1 MQLIF
6 NIILRKKFDMK
17 FLYVFFVSLFLS
29 YNAVAATKTVETS
42 GSARTLDS
50 AINIAI
56 RRAVEQVSGVS
67 IDSQR
72 VTEERYLS
80 NGSDASEYSNNLNDK
95 TSLESSG
102 NATYSV
108 LSEHCDN
115 DQCNVTLSVKVK
127 VSDKSIRNE
136 KRLMNNNRRTIAVK
150 IFNGS
155 KGSVIANKVEAL
167 LSQDRKFKVLLNP
180 NDPNVDY
187 VIEANVVKAKTNV
200 NVIDNSRTV
209 ALTGEYIH
217 DVKTHYSSNVV
228 VNFKIIDIDQR
239 QVKWAASIHTNS
251 SRNNL
256 NLLLDL
262 SSKKIFHSIKDNIY
276 PLVVIVTDDGS
287 LVFNSGGDTVRK
299 GEYYDI
305 FSLGQKII
313 DPITKESL
321 GHMENKVALVKV
333 AKVLPKLAYITLV
346 SGDVVDG
353 KKYIARKSNKSIPKK
368 THKQRVKPTVEDESE
383 SFGGIIL

>member
-1 MQLIF
+1 
-6 NIILRKKFDMK
+6 MK

-29 YNAVAATKTVETS
+29 VNAAAATKTVETS

-72 VTEERYLS
+72 VTEEKYLS
-80 NGSDASEYSNNLNDK
+80 NGSDESEYSNNLNDK

-136 KRLMNNNRRTIAVK
+136 KRPINNNRRTIAVK

-167 LSQDRKFKVLLNP
+167 LSQDRKFKVLLDP

-187 VIEANVVKAKTNV
+187 VIEANVVKANTNV

-217 DVKTHYSSNVV
+217 DVKTRYTSNVV
-228 VNFKIIDIDQR
+228 VNFKIIDIEQR
-239 QVKWAASIHTNS
+239 QVKWATSIHTNS

-262 SSKKIFHSIKDNIY
+262 SSKKIFHNIKDNIY

-287 LVFNSGGDTVRK
+287 LVFNSGGDTVRE
-299 GEYYDI
+299 GEYYDV

-313 DPITKESL
+313 DPVTKESL
-321 GHMENKVALVKV
+321 GYMENKVALVKV

-346 SGDVVDG
+346 SGEVFDG
-353 KKYIARKSNKSIPKK
+353 KKYIARKSTKSIPKK
-368 THKQRVKPTVEDESE
+368 THKTTVKPTVKDESE

>member
-1 MQLIF
+1 
-6 NIILRKKFDMK
+6 MK
-17 FLYVFFVSLFLS
+17 FLYVVFVGLFLS
-29 YNAVAATKTVETS
+29 YNAAAATKTVETS
-42 GSARTLDS
+42 ASATTLDS

-56 RRAVEQVSGVS
+56 RRAVEQISGVS

-72 VTEERYLS
+72 VTEESYLS
-80 NGSDASEYSNNLNDK
+80 NGSDESEYSNNLNDK

-102 NATYSV
+102 NATYRV
-108 LSEHCDN
+108 LYEHCDN
-115 DQCNVTLSVKVK
+115 NQCNVTLSVKVK

-136 KRLMNNNRRTIAVK
+136 KRPVNNNRRTIAVK

-167 LSQDRKFKVLLNP
+167 LSQDRKFKVLQNP
-180 NDPNVDY
+180 NDPNADY
-187 VIEANVVKAKTNV
+187 IIEANVVQAKTDV

-209 ALTGEYIH
+209 ALTGEYIN
-217 DVKTHYSSNVV
+217 DVKTNYSSSVV
-228 VNFKIIDIDQR
+228 VNFKIIDIDQG
-239 QVKWAASIHTNS
+239 QVKWAASIDTNS

-256 NLLLDL
+256 SLLLEL
-262 SSKKIFHSIKDNIY
+262 SSKKIFHNIKDNIY

-299 GEYYDI
+299 GEYYDV

-313 DPITKESL
+313 DPVTKESL
-321 GHMENKVALVKV
+321 GYMENKVALVQV
-333 AKVLPKLAYITLV
+333 TKVLPKLAYITLV
-346 SGDVVDG
+346 SGNVFDG
-353 KKYIARKSNKSIPKK
+353 KKYIARKSAKYIPKK
-368 THKQRVKPTVEDESE
+368 THKKSVKPIVKPSVEDKSE

>member
-1 MQLIF
+1 
-6 NIILRKKFDMK
+6 MK
-17 FLYVFFVSLFLS
+17 FLYVFFVGLFLS

-42 GSARTLDS
+42 GSATTLDS

-72 VTEERYLS
+72 VTEENYLS
-80 NGSDASEYSNNLNDK
+80 NGSDTSEYSNNLNDK

-115 DQCNVTLSVKVK
+115 EQCNVTLSVKVK

-136 KRLMNNNRRTIAVK
+136 KRPVNNNRRTIAVK

-167 LSQDRKFKVLLNP
+167 LSQDRKFKVLLDP

-187 VIEANVVKAKTNV
+187 IIEANVVKAKTDV

-217 DVKTHYSSNVV
+217 DVKTNYSSNVV
-228 VNFKIIDIDQR
+228 VNFKIIDIDQG
-239 QVKWAASIHTNS
+239 QVKWAASIGTNS
-251 SRNNL
+251 GRNNL
-256 NLLLDL
+256 SLLIDL
-262 SSKKIFHSIKDNIY
+262 SSKKIFHNIKDNIY

-299 GEYYDI
+299 GEYYNV

-313 DPITKESL
+313 DPVTKEIL
-321 GHMENKVALVKV
+321 GYMENKVGLVKV

-368 THKQRVKPTVEDESE
+368 THKQTVKPTIEEDESE